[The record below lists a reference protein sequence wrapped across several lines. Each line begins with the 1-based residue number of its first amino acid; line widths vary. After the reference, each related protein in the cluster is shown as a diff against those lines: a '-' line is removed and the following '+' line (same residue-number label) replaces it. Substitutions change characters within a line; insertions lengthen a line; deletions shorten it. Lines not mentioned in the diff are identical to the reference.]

1 MRIYEAMFLLDAS
14 TPDLETA
21 SVPVR
26 ELLDRIR
33 AEVLVLNIWDER
45 RLAYDIKGRRRGMYV
60 LTYFKA
66 EPADVTAL
74 DHEVQID
81 ERILRA
87 MVLSADHVSEDRRNA
102 ETPAMLSRARRAAA
116 EAEKDRKA
124 ERAAEKR
131 AAAPAD
137 KPARPPEAGPAE
149 AAPAAPDEKAEET
162 QPPEPQA

>member
-1 MRIYEAMFLLDAS
+1 
-14 TPDLETA
+14 LETT

-33 AEVLVLNIWDER
+33 AEVLVLNLWDER

-66 EPADVTAL
+66 EPADITAL

-87 MVLSADHVSEDRRNA
+87 MVLSADHVSEDRMNV

-124 ERAAEKR
+124 ERTAERR
-131 AAAPAD
+131 AAATAD
-137 KPARPPEAGPAE
+137 KPAQPPEAGPAE
-149 AAPAAPDEKAEET
+149 AAPAAPADQPQAPADGPDEKAEET